1 MSTDPMSA
9 TDAIQ
14 TPVANHANSEE
25 SATAPPAPVKRKRA
39 SAPISTKVQK
49 RLDSLLAKVEKLTK
63 ENKVLKEERKTV
75 RAANSRIHR
84 IPKSK

>member
-1 MSTDPMSA
+1 MSA

-25 SATAPPAPVKRKRA
+25 SATAPPPAPVKRKRA
-39 SAPISTKVQK
+39 SAPIPTKVQK